1 MTTQAAFHD
10 DGERLASLYALLRI
24 GWFSVSARCG
34 NACRL
39 SNKNVIMCFF
49 VFNYLK
55 LSASACL
62 L

>member
-34 NACRL
+34 NVCRL

-49 VFNYLK
+49 CF
-55 LSASACL
+55 
-62 L
+62 